1 MPAHPY
7 SLFDAD
13 GVQARLIFTPC
24 PGTQEASLDEA
35 LASLQAAGA
44 TALITVMPEA
54 ELAANAAQDLGAR
67 CAAMGLHWFPLPVAD
82 DSTPGADFEAAW
94 AQSRADIRQRLDVGE
109 RLAIHCKGG
118 SGRTGLIA
126 AVLLLQQGLP
136 LEEVTRQVQ
145 ALRPKALQ
153 HPLHVSWIEQF
164 ARRGEGRHD

>member
-1 MPAHPY
+1 MPAHPF

-13 GVQARLIFTPC
+13 GVQARLMFTPC

-44 TALITVMPEA
+44 TALVTVMPDA
-54 ELAANAAQDLGAR
+54 ELAANAAQDLGTH
-67 CAAMGLHWFPLPVAD
+67 CAARGLHWFQLPVAD
-82 DSTPGADFEAAW
+82 DSAPGADFEAAW
-94 AQSRADIRQRLDVGE
+94 AQSREDIRQRLAAGE

-153 HPLHVSWIEQF
+153 HPVHVSWIEQF
-164 ARRGEGRHD
+164 ARRCEGRHD